1 MCLCCIIPPA
11 PKEEEI
17 FLLSGAAICAK
28 ETYRIILLQNLIWT
42 GQVVQQVLQG
52 EGMCAECVKKYIGS
66 PQENQT
72 NICIHIYHIYHIYI
86 PKNILKKN
94 FFASPYS
101 DALHLFLSLDDHLT
115 FF

>member
-17 FLLSGAAICAK
+17 FLLSGAAICAE

-52 EGMCAECVKKYIGS
+52 EGMCAGCVKKYIGS

-72 NICIHIYHIYHIYI
+72 KIYIWYICIYI

-94 FFASPYS
+94 FFASPY
-101 DALHLFLSLDDHLT
+101 
-115 FF
+115 